1 MRKLHLL
8 LIIATALL
16 GIVVTNPAFGSGKKK
31 ATPPPVSRSP
41 VITSVSANTVT
52 VTEEKTARTLTI
64 SQFTEITVNGQ
75 RATIADLKPGMIVS
89 VTLGTDP
96 SHASRIN
103 ATGK

>member
-1 MRKLHLL
+1 MRKLYLL

-16 GIVVTNPAFGSGKKK
+16 GIVTTTPALAGGKKK

-41 VITSVSANTVT
+41 VIASVTANAVT
-52 VTEEKTARTLTI
+52 VTEEKATKTFTI
-64 SQFTEITVNGQ
+64 SQFTEINVNGQ

>member
-1 MRKLHLL
+1 MRKPHLL
-8 LIIATALL
+8 LFIATALL
-16 GIVVTNPAFGSGKKK
+16 GIVISNSAFGGGKKK
-31 ATPPPVSRSP
+31 ATLPPMSRSP
-41 VITSVSANTVT
+41 VISSVSANAVT
-52 VTEEKTARTLTI
+52 VTEEKATKTFTI
-64 SQFTEITVNGQ
+64 SQFTEINVNGQ